1 MSRERQVG
9 GSGPSN
15 FSFLQITGSSNPV
28 VISQDVQKH
37 PRERVSFKPKLKTIR
52 VITKDLIRDLV

>member
-1 MSRERQVG
+1 MG